1 MTFFSVAYFLA
12 SEAFTL
18 AAAAALIV
26 SIVGSNGSAGAVIG
40 AADADGALTVPAVGI
55 CSGKGA
61 VDGKGA
67 FTTIGAVST
76 WSITIAGISLV
87 SCSMVADGLGEFS
100 LVVELI
106 VVIVA
111 VATPVVFEFVLV
123 TLTMTLV
130 CP

>member
-1 MTFFSVAYFLA
+1 MSVAYFLA

-40 AADADGALTVPAVGI
+40 AADADGALTVSAVGI

-76 WSITIAGISLV
+76 WSIIIAGISLV